1 MLFTRIAPIVAFA
14 TLADAPRQTPILTIA
29 VSSDPVS
36 ASAPLRIIA
45 SSGTITSAGQS
56 YRAAAD
62 TLRVTGS
69 AELTS
74 HDPIVVATFLADAPG
89 GRVSVEVREDGTR
102 QTSGVGGAVVVI
114 RTPVGAQLQAM
125 AIPTELQRKP

>member
-1 MLFTRIAPIVAFA
+1 MFSRITAFVFLA
-14 TLADAPRQTPILTIA
+14 TLGGPPRQTPLLTIS
-29 VSSDPVS
+29 VSSEPVS

-45 SSGTITSAGQS
+45 SSGTIVSRGQS
-56 YRAAAD
+56 YRASTD

-74 HDPIVVATFLADAPG
+74 TDPIVVATFLADEPR
-89 GRVSVEVREDGTR
+89 GRVSVEVREDGNR
-102 QTSGVGGAVVVI
+102 QASGTGEAIVVI

-125 AIPTELQRKP
+125 AIPAELRRKP